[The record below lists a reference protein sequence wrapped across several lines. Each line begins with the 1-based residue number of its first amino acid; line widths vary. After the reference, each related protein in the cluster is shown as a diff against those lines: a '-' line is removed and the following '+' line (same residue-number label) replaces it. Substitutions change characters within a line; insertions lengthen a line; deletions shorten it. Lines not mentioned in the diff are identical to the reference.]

1 MPSMLS
7 AEMQAAYN
15 TAPAGAV
22 IYHTIE
28 INHAEFDDPVR
39 LVANSED
46 DLTATLEATAPVDAG
61 DEVVFSAVPFTF
73 IEPGFGD
80 DGPTP
85 AKVKISNV
93 SGQIAA
99 IMKLT
104 RAGDSAVTI
113 IYRSYRS
120 GYLTSPG
127 QVIAGLE
134 LKEVSIRAGFA
145 EGDIAFPDI
154 ETQNFPAV
162 VYDVDNYPALF
173 VS

>member
-1 MPSMLS
+1 MLS
-7 AEMQAAYN
+7 AEMQAAYA
-15 TAPAGAV
+15 TAPAEVV

-28 INHAEFDDPVR
+28 INHAEFEAPVR
-39 LVANSED
+39 LVANRES
-46 DLTATLEATAPVDAG
+46 DLTATLEATAPVNPGAS
-61 DEVVFSAVPFTF
+61 VVFSAVPFTF

-104 RAGDSAVTI
+104 RAGDTAVSI
-113 IYRSYRS
+113 IYRSYKS
-120 GYLTSPG
+120 GSLTAPG

-134 LKEVSIRAGFA
+134 LKEVSIRAGYA

-173 VS
+173 AS